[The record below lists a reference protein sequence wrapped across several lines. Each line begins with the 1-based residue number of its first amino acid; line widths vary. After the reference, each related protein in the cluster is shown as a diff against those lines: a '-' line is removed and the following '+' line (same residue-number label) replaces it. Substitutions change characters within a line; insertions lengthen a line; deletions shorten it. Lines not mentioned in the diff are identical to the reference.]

1 MARIRKVVI
10 PAAGSGKRFYPLSRA
25 QPKEMLPILD
35 KPVIHYVVEEAVKS
49 GLDEILIIVGHG
61 KDSIINYFDRH
72 GLDDTMDTYGFKD
85 LPDIYFVR
93 QKEQKGLADAIKYSK
108 KFVGDEDFVVLLGD
122 TIYVSNN
129 KETVTSKFVELSSR
143 TGSPSIAVEKVPE
156 ERLSQ
161 YGVISYETLD
171 RDLYLVKDIVEKPER
186 GSAPSN
192 MGITGIYVLDPSIF
206 QFIEMIEPGK
216 DGEYQLSD
224 ALRAMAKEK
233 KFLAS
238 TIDGVRYDI
247 GNKDLWFA
255 AFNEFFEKYWK
266 KK

>member
-1 MARIRKVVI
+1 MGRIRKAVI
-10 PAAGSGKRFYPLSRA
+10 PAAGNGKRFYPLSRA

-35 KPVIHYVVEEAVKS
+35 KPVIHYVVEEAVNS

-72 GLDDTMDTYGFKD
+72 ALDDTMDTYGLND

-122 TIYVSNN
+122 TIYVSHE
-129 KETVTSKFVELSSR
+129 KETVTSKFIELSSR
-143 TGSPSIAVEKVPE
+143 RGSPSIAVEEVPE

-161 YGVISYETLD
+161 YGVIDYDTLET
-171 RDLYLVKDIVEKPER
+171 DLYLVKDIVEKPDR

-192 MGITGIYVLDPSIF
+192 MGITGIYVLNPTIF
-206 QFIEMIEPGK
+206 DFIEKIEPGK
-216 DGEYQLSD
+216 GGEYQLTD
-224 ALRAMAKEK
+224 ALRSMAREK
-233 KFLAS
+233 RVLAS
-238 TIDGVRYDI
+238 KIDGVRHDI
-247 GNKDLWFA
+247 GTKDLWYATFK
-255 AFNEFFEKYWK
+255 EFLDKYWK
-266 KK
+266 KS